1 MPNRESLK
9 TRNRRVAK
17 PEIIPDPRFLA
28 ACLDGSAKR
37 LSSFSVIARGGAESC
52 HWEGLICAATAEL
65 LLPALNQRLA
75 ATGVNPPPE
84 VSEFLAHVED
94 LNRARNAQIIEEA
107 WAVAELLNR
116 IGIEPLALKGT
127 AMLLLDVYPRPGC
140 RYLRDLDILVPRA
153 QLEAAAAV
161 LERDGYQPDTRD
173 AMARFRHHYPQL
185 QRPPAPDGSSSAP
198 LELHYSLGPGVSG
211 RLLTGE
217 DLLRD
222 SSVKEWNGVR
232 IRVPSPEHLV
242 THLILHSQLR
252 HCYSE
257 RIFPPLR
264 AMYDLVMLN
273 RHFGSSLDWEEV
285 RRRFRT
291 HRREPTLLLHLLQVR
306 KTLGMPLPFAFE
318 LGGIGRV
325 RWIRR
330 RALNRWPVLRFVDP
344 VYVVSSSL
352 SRRMRFLRSV
362 VAVPGGWKHA
372 ARMLVRSGFYRR
384 LLADIALR

>member
-1 MPNRESLK
+1 MHSGKILK
-9 TRNRRVAK
+9 TAK
-17 PEIIPDPRFLA
+17 RAGQEKPRQDMALLT
-28 ACLDGSAKR
+28 ACLNSNSEAMCRAMALGAAQFPWEALISAA
-37 LSSFSVIARGGAESC
+37 S
-52 HWEGLICAATAEL
+52 AEL
-65 LLPALNQRLA
+65 VLPALHQRMA
-75 ATGVNPPPE
+75 EISVNPPAE

-94 LNRARNAQIIEEA
+94 LNHARNAQIIEEA

-116 IGIEPLALKGT
+116 IGIEPVVLKGT
-127 AMLLLDVYPRPGC
+127 ALLLTGVYPTPGC

-153 QLEAAAAV
+153 QLGAAAAV
-161 LERDGYQPDTRD
+161 LERDGYEPDTRD

-211 RLLTGE
+211 KLLTGE

-222 SSVKEWNGVR
+222 SFVKEWNGVR

-264 AMYDLVMLN
+264 AMFDLVMLN
-273 RHFGSSLDWEEV
+273 RHYGSSLDWEEV

-291 HRREPTLLLHLLQVR
+291 HRREPTLLLHLLQAR
-306 KTLGMPLPFAFE
+306 EKLGLPLPFAFE
-318 LGGIGRV
+318 LGGIGQL
-325 RWIRR
+325 RWVRR
-330 RALNRWPVLRFVDP
+330 RALNRWPMLRFADP

-352 SRRMRFLRSV
+352 SRRMRFLKSV
-362 VAVPGGWKHA
+362 VAAPGGWKHA
-372 ARMLVRSGFYRR
+372 ARMLFRSGFYRR

>member
-1 MPNRESLK
+1 MHNRESLK
-9 TRNRRVAK
+9 AGNRRVSN
-17 PEIIPDPRFLA
+17 PEIIPDPRFLV
-28 ACLDGSAKR
+28 ACLDGSPDR
-37 LSSFSVIARGGAESC
+37 LSGFPAIASGAAQFP
-52 HWEGLICAATAEL
+52 WEGLISAAATEL
-65 LLPALNQRLA
+65 LLPALHQRLREI
-75 ATGVNPPPE
+75 GVNPPAE
-84 VSEFLAHVED
+84 VSEFLAQVED
-94 LNRARNAQIIEEA
+94 LNRERNAQIRGEA
-107 WAVAELLNR
+107 WAVAGLLNR
-116 IGIEPLALKGT
+116 IGIEPVVLKGT
-127 AMLLLDVYPRPGC
+127 ALLLTDAYPTPGC

-153 QLEAAAAV
+153 QMGAAVAV
-161 LERDGYQPDTRD
+161 LERDGYEADTRD
-173 AMARFRHHYPQL
+173 AMGRFRHHYPQL
-185 QRPPAPDGSSSAP
+185 QRPPAQDGFSSAP
-198 LELHYSLGPGVSG
+198 VELHYSLGPGVSG
-211 RLLTGE
+211 KLLTGE

-222 SSVKEWNGVR
+222 SYVKEWNGVR

-264 AMYDLVMLN
+264 AIYDLVMLN
-273 RHFGSSLDWEEV
+273 RHFGSRLDWEEV

-291 HRREPTLLLHLLQVR
+291 HRREPTLLLHLLQAR
-306 KTLGMPLPFAFE
+306 ETLGMPLPFSFE
-318 LGGIGRV
+318 LGGIGQV